1 MDPKTEDD
9 HKAFKLSAGQRF
21 AGWKVTRK
29 LNEGGFGQVYIVE
42 RHGKQAALKAES
54 NDIEGGSA
62 IKLEISVLML
72 LNQKGH
78 CPHVPHLYHA
88 AKRKRYCYMI
98 VTLLGD
104 NLRDLKLA
112 CPDEKMRPETWT
124 RIGIQS
130 LYTALSCFMTVALF
144 IVVDIKP
151 ANFVMGH
158 DHDPERARLVHILD
172 FGLARSYAFQRN
184 GQWIAR
190 RARATAEF
198 RGTVRYCAPGVH
210 LRQEQG
216 RKDDVWSLMYM
227 LIEFHCGLPWQKER
241 EKEKLEVKKLNISDT
256 HLLLKFP
263 GLVSTFKSRSL
274 LCFTEECHQ
283 IIAHLR
289 ALDCYNRPNYSMI
302 HECLLKVMKRYNVSY
317 AAPYDW
323 EDPQAVQ
330 VINAARSKRADYED
344 SVEFFASDP
353 MGINSAPPKDRTTT
367 SDMGTNATV
376 EDNKEI
382 ENRVRNLNKNKNA
395 SSRPKSLKQ

>member
-130 LYTALSCFMTVALF
+130 LYSIKLLHDCGFVHR
-144 IVVDIKP
+144 DIKP

-263 GLVSTFKSRSL
+263 
-274 LCFTEECHQ
+274 EECHQ